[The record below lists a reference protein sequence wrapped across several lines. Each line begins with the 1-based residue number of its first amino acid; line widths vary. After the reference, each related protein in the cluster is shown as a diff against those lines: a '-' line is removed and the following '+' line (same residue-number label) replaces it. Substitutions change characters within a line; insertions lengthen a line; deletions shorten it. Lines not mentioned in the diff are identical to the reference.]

1 MQAMNIK
8 GQANYFGLKTHS
20 SVLIIHLKMVRNYA
34 INILVYLQ
42 TRPLIGMVNVEEE
55 LRILEEAATSAYGA
69 YKEQLDTKAKLEAE
83 NTDLE
88 AELAAV
94 RAKIS
99 SEQGDLGSFQEKMAK
114 VSAQKA
120 DLEVQ
125 LAEFTERLAAEERMK
140 ANAGEEKRNMD
151 REMGNIKQDLG
162 DVQSKVNKENVST
175 KNKCSYWLEYYNT
188 RSKKHQKEIQNQFQ
202 ILLKSVSN

>member
-1 MQAMNIK
+1 
-8 GQANYFGLKTHS
+8 
-20 SVLIIHLKMVRNYA
+20 
-34 INILVYLQ
+34 
-42 TRPLIGMVNVEEE
+42 MVNVEEE

-69 YKEQLDTKAKLEAE
+69 YKEQLDTKARLETE

-88 AELAAV
+88 EELGAV
-94 RAKIS
+94 RAKIN

-125 LAEFTERLAAEERMK
+125 LAEFTETLAAEERMK

-162 DVQSKVNKENVST
+162 DVQSKVNRIFHHGINFPGPKNAENKFRINFNCFIMIISKQLKFVLKGFSYSG
-175 KNKCSYWLEYYNT
+175 NKDKLIEMDALKQNN
-188 RSKKHQKEIQNQFQ
+188 QKYLNICIF
-202 ILLKSVSN
+202 IL